1 MKDLKIFY
9 CIMVNINN
17 ILLVNNINN
26 DYLKFVN
33 YNFLF

>member
-9 CIMVNINN
+9 CIMVNTNN
-17 ILLVNNINN
+17 ILLVSNINN

-33 YNFLF
+33 YNYII